1 MSDDIVK
8 IPQYLN
14 TAWLNAIIMSIL
26 YSKYS
31 RKLLLKTKLL
41 SSRKEPFAQLLNQL
55 LKKDKTLKIDF
66 NCFSLLKPTE
76 VLFTSL
82 GLNPGLIAYIYKYSW
97 YSWLFI
103 IHFFRYIKT
112 TYLALDY
119 YKDNLYFGVRT
130 NLNLYIENNRIVY
143 NVYQQSNNKYAEKA
157 YNLLIKENPHPN
169 YISVNVWKPETH
181 NAAYIQ
187 FLNLILSKENVDEK
201 LNLDSYKSIKYEGIK
216 ELKDEI
222 VYNKYKYK
230 LDSILLDD
238 YKTMSDNSEITSG
251 NRYGMIGLTNEKDV
265 KCAYNAQ
272 ARVIDNTEYNL
283 IYLNANKTLPCEYM
297 EYDWD
302 QKNSKKKLS
311 LSKSLCSKDI
321 KTMSNE
327 EYNHY
332 YFGRGIRTL
341 IYVKQ
346 ELKSK
351 ASSSFN
357 SEKKDKK
364 QIRKKRNEIKITIN
378 NFKTRI
384 QEYKNIIKEIKEKI
398 NKEKKELEKLKKK

>member
-41 SSRKEPFAQLLNQL
+41 SSRKEPFAELLYKL
-55 LKKDKTLKIDF
+55 LKKDKSVKIDF
-66 NCFSLLKPTE
+66 NNFNKLKPTE

-130 NLNLYIENNRIVY
+130 NLNLYIENNKIVY

-169 YISVNVWKPETH
+169 YITVNVWNPETH
-181 NAAYIQ
+181 NAAYVQ
-187 FLNLILSKENVDEK
+187 FLNFILSKENVEEK

-216 ELKDEI
+216 ELKEEI
-222 VYNKYKYK
+222 IYNNYKYK
-230 LDSILLDD
+230 LDSIILDD

-251 NRYGMIGLTNEKDV
+251 NRYGMVGITNDKDV
-265 KCAYNAQ
+265 KYAYNAQ
-272 ARVIDNTEYNL
+272 SRIIDYTEYNL
-283 IYLNANKTLPCEYM
+283 IYLNANKILPCEYT

-302 QKNSKKKLS
+302 QKNYKKKLS

-321 KTMSNE
+321 KTMSKE
-327 EYNHY
+327 EYNLY

-351 ASSSFN
+351 SSN
-357 SEKKDKK
+357 SGKEEKKKARK
-364 QIRKKRNEIKITIN
+364 QRNEIKIIIN
-378 NFKTRI
+378 GYKTRI
-384 QEYKNIIKEIKEKI
+384 QEYKTIIKEIKEKI